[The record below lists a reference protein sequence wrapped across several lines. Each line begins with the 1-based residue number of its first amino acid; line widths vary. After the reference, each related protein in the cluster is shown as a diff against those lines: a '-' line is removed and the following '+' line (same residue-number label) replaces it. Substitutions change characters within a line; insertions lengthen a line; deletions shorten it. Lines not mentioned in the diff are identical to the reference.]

1 MQNKTIEDLI
11 EIISGMTQGKFV
23 FEIQNTDRNL
33 MFSLGK
39 QCLRQIPFTDRQYE
53 LAKRKILDYKD
64 QFEANGIDG
73 VEEKMLNL
81 RQPLRSIDRSKTI
94 SLVEQND
101 QTMIAVRFPF
111 AKNMIK
117 YIEILN
123 SIHKNKGYD
132 KANKT
137 HFITPTEKNIYRLIG
152 NFQKANFEIE
162 ESLLEQYRKL
172 LEMKENKNKHVPGV
186 YGLQLKNLHNKA
198 FDYAVSSIGEPS
210 LDNLALYKDRQEIL
224 GINYFDEDD
233 LQQSIHKLQPLTKK
247 IINRSKQ
254 NILVN
259 SLKYTVDNVVESVLE
274 LHRFP
279 LLVIIPDNDDS
290 VECLQNVYE
299 CFKGIVLDESCSVMF
314 RKDNKNQIDRNFN
327 SFIKQKNL
335 NNSLAKNSK
344 IVYISNNK
352 IPKPLLVSDWKPS
365 AVLMYGSR
373 RTNMKLDSYVS
384 ECDLVMHYDSDS
396 TPFRYQDIEEV

>member
-1 MQNKTIEDLI
+1 M
-11 EIISGMTQGKFV
+11 
-23 FEIQNTDRNL
+23 
-33 MFSLGK
+33 
-39 QCLRQIPFTDRQYE
+39 
-53 LAKRKILDYKD
+53 
-64 QFEANGIDG
+64 
-73 VEEKMLNL
+73 
-81 RQPLRSIDRSKTI
+81 
-94 SLVEQND
+94 
-101 QTMIAVRFPF
+101 
-111 AKNMIK
+111 
-117 YIEILN
+117 
-123 SIHKNKGYD
+123 
-132 KANKT
+132 
-137 HFITPTEKNIYRLIG
+137 
-152 NFQKANFEIE
+152 
-162 ESLLEQYRKL
+162 
-172 LEMKENKNKHVPGV
+172 
-186 YGLQLKNLHNKA
+186 
-198 FDYAVSSIGEPS
+198 
-210 LDNLALYKDRQEIL
+210 
-224 GINYFDEDD
+224 
-233 LQQSIHKLQPLTKK
+233 
-247 IINRSKQ
+247 
-254 NILVN
+254 
-259 SLKYTVDNVVESVLE
+259 VESVLE

>member
-73 VEEKMLNL
+73 IEEKMNNL

-279 LLVIIPDNDDS
+279 LLIIIPDNDDS